1 MLMAMKGK
9 GKDSLKT
16 RLDLEAMNV
25 RSELHPIIQPVE
37 KNKLTV
43 ASWTLDN
50 NEKRKIYSFFHE
62 IKVPTGYSSNII
74 RLANMKELKFNMSCM
89 KAHDCHIIM
98 TQLLPVALRGIL
110 LVKVRDPIIKLYS
123 FFNAIS
129 HKVVDPNTLD
139 KLQ

>member
-1 MLMAMKGK
+1 
-9 GKDSLKT
+9 
-16 RLDLEAMNV
+16 MNV